1 MLNEV
6 LLQGRF
12 VKDPEL
18 RRTQAGDAVTS
29 FTLAVER
36 DIPNRDGTRETDYI
50 DCVAWR
56 KTAEFVDR
64 NFTKGKMSIVKG
76 RLTIRKFEDKDGN
89 KRSKAE
95 VVADSVYF
103 GESRSGENPPVHE
116 KMAEKGTTQ
125 VEEVFT
131 QIDESGLDL
140 PF

>member
-50 DCVAWR
+50 DCVVWR

-64 NFTKGKMSIVKG
+64 NFAKGKMSIVRG

-103 GESRSGENPPVHE
+103 GESRSGENPPAYE
-116 KMAEKGTTQ
+116 KPAEKRTMP

>member
-1 MLNEV
+1 MLNDV

-36 DIPNRDGTRETDYI
+36 DIQNRDGVRETDYI

-64 NFTKGKMSIVKG
+64 NFTKGKMAIVKG
-76 RLTIRKFEDKDGN
+76 RLTIRKFEDRDGN

-103 GESRSGENPPVHE
+103 GESRSGENPPAYE
-116 KMAEKGTTQ
+116 KPAEKRMQT
-125 VEEVFT
+125 EEDFT

>member
-36 DIPNRDGTRETDYI
+36 EIPNRDGTRETDYI
-50 DCVAWR
+50 DCVVWR

-64 NFTKGKMSIVKG
+64 NFTKGKMAIVKG

-103 GESRSGENPPVHE
+103 GESRSGENPPAYE
-116 KMAEKGTTQ
+116 KPAEKRMPT
-125 VEEVFT
+125 EEDFT

>member
-50 DCVAWR
+50 DCVVWR

-64 NFTKGKMSIVKG
+64 NFTKGKMAIVKG

-89 KRSKAE
+89 KRSKSE

-103 GESRSGENPPVHE
+103 GESRSGENPPAYE
-116 KMAEKGTTQ
+116 KPAEKGTTQ

>member
-6 LLQGRF
+6 LLQGRL

-36 DIPNRDGTRETDYI
+36 DIPDRDGARETDYI

-64 NFTKGKMSIVKG
+64 NFTKGKMAIVKG

-89 KRSKAE
+89 KRAKAE

-103 GESRSGENPPVHE
+103 GESRSGENPPVYE
-116 KMAEKGTTQ
+116 KLAEKRTMP
-125 VEEVFT
+125 VEEDFT

>member
-50 DCVAWR
+50 DCVVWR

-64 NFTKGKMSIVKG
+64 NFTKGKMAIVKG
-76 RLTIRKFEDKDGN
+76 RFTIRKFEDKDGN

-103 GESRSGENPPVHE
+103 GESRIGENPPVRE

>member
-6 LLQGRF
+6 LLQGRL
-12 VKDPEL
+12 VKGPEL

-36 DIPNRDGTRETDYI
+36 DIQNRDGVRETDYI

-64 NFTKGKMSIVKG
+64 NFTKGKMTIVKG

-89 KRSKAE
+89 KRAKAE

-103 GESRSGENPPVHE
+103 VESRSGENPPVYE
-116 KMAEKGTTQ
+116 KPAEKRTMP
-125 VEEVFT
+125 VEKDFT

>member
-6 LLQGRF
+6 LLQGRL

-36 DIPNRDGTRETDYI
+36 DIQNKDGVRETDYI

-64 NFTKGKMSIVKG
+64 NFTKGKMAIVKG

-89 KRSKAE
+89 KRAKAE

-103 GESRSGENPPVHE
+103 GDSKRDGDGGKAKGEPTYDPTGGFSQIE
-116 KMAEKGTTQ
+116 G
-125 VEEVFT
+125 EE
-131 QIDESGLDL
+131 EL

>member
-50 DCVAWR
+50 DCVVWR

-64 NFTKGKMSIVKG
+64 NFTKGKMAIVKG

-103 GESRSGENPPVHE
+103 GESRIGENPPVRE

-125 VEEVFT
+125 VEDVFT

>member
-50 DCVAWR
+50 DCVVWR

-64 NFTKGKMSIVKG
+64 NFTKGKMSIVRG

-103 GESRSGENPPVHE
+103 GESRSGENPSAYE
-116 KMAEKGTTQ
+116 KPAEKRIPT
-125 VEEVFT
+125 EEDFT

>member
-50 DCVAWR
+50 DCVVWR

-64 NFTKGKMSIVKG
+64 NFTKGKMAIVKG
-76 RLTIRKFEDKDGN
+76 RLTVRKFEDKDGN

-103 GESRSGENPPVHE
+103 GESRSGENPPVYE
-116 KMAEKGTTQ
+116 KLAEKRTMP
-125 VEEVFT
+125 VEEDFT